1 MQGLYSILIS
11 VVFNLSMSSCAQEG
25 QTRLAMPSD
34 LQSGEGIAT
43 FAGGCFWCT
52 EAVFERVTGV
62 KDVYS
67 GYTGGKEDNP
77 TYRQVS
83 YGNTTHAEA
92 IQIVYD
98 PKVISYQE
106 LLDIFFATHDPT
118 QLNRQGPDRGAQ
130 YRTAAY
136 YHNNDQKQ
144 AIETTI
150 AKLNESGKYSE
161 KIVTQV
167 EAYSKFWM
175 AEDYHQDYYELNPGN
190 PYIIQVAI
198 PKVKKLKKYFPNK
211 IKAKYKA
218 EK

>member
-11 VVFNLSMSSCAQEG
+11 VVFNLSISSCATEVD
-25 QTRLAMPSD
+25 TKLVTFD
-34 LQSGEGIAT
+34 VLQDGDAIAT

-52 EAVFERVTGV
+52 EAVFERVQGV

-77 TYRQVS
+77 TYSQVS

-92 IQIVYD
+92 IQIVFD
-98 PKVISYQE
+98 PKVVSYQE

-136 YHNNDQKQ
+136 YHNNDQKT
-144 AIETTI
+144 AIEATI
-150 AKLNESGKYSE
+150 KKIDASGTFTDKV
-161 KIVTQV
+161 VTQV
-167 EAYSKFWM
+167 EAYSKFWK

-198 PKVKKLKKYFPNK
+198 PKVKKLKKYFPGK

>member
-1 MQGLYSILIS
+1 MQGLYSIMIS
-11 VVFNLSMSSCAQEG
+11 IVFNLSMSSCAAEG
-25 QTRLAMPSD
+25 ETKLAVLD
-34 LQSGEGIAT
+34 LSQNDNAIAT

-52 EAVFERVTGV
+52 EAVFERVEGV

-77 TYRQVS
+77 TYSQVS
-83 YGNTTHAEA
+83 YGRTTHAEA

-106 LLDIFFATHDPT
+106 LLDIFFISHYPT
-118 QLNRQGPDRGAQ
+118 QVNGQGPDRGAQ
-130 YRTAAY
+130 YRAAVF
-136 YHNNDQKQ
+136 YHNEEQKNAAEATILKLSQ
-144 AIETTI
+144 SGEYEDKIATT
-150 AKLNESGKYSE
+150 
-161 KIVTQV
+161 V
-167 EAYSKFWM
+167 EQYDKFWM

-198 PKVKKLKKYFPNK
+198 PKVKKLKKYFPEK
-211 IKAKYKA
+211 IKDKYKA

>member
-11 VVFNLSMSSCAQEG
+11 VVFNLSVSACATEG
-25 QTRLAMPSD
+25 DTKLVALDGHQD
-34 LQSGEGIAT
+34 GDGIAT

-52 EAVFERVTGV
+52 EAIFERVEGV

-77 TYRQVS
+77 TYNQVS
-83 YGNTTHAEA
+83 YGRTTHAEA
-92 IQIVYD
+92 IQIVFD
-98 PKVISYQE
+98 PKVVSYQE

-136 YHNNDQKQ
+136 YHSNDQKM
-144 AIETTI
+144 AIEATI
-150 AKLNESGKYSE
+150 KKIDASGTFTNKV
-161 KIVTQV
+161 VTQV

-198 PKVKKLKKYFPNK
+198 PKVKKLKKYFPGK